1 MEVPLPPNAEKT
13 AQQKPVEQRP
23 EQRKSTKYD
32 PMFSGLNEQINNLT
46 RRIRILEERYSNVRK
61 KTQVT
66 DQNMIED
73 VKSLSTDIKLI
84 NQDVSELKK
93 QMSDFNEKT
102 AILLDEI
109 KQSVKKHEF
118 MEFEKYINLWEP
130 MNFLTYE
137 QAVKLI
143 KDYKENQETA
153 FNKQI

>member
-13 AQQKPVEQRP
+13 AQQKPVEQRS

-102 AILLDEI
+102 VILLDEI